1 MPHLF
6 KGMNSHLLTSLVFAT
21 ILLLTLFV
29 LCFQFTADPPDQ
41 SPTVAINLTV
51 FVAGWATGW
60 VAGTLVAPYDK
71 DEATLFSQI
80 SKGIWAF
87 ASGYLLGKIDPLFSS
102 LRDAKIIPFSDL
114 LLFRILLFLSVTVIV
129 MLVVFFARKYGRWH
143 LDTGVPPGG

>member
-51 FVAGWATGW
+51 FVAGWATG
-60 VAGTLVAPYDK
+60 
-71 DEATLFSQI
+71 
-80 SKGIWAF
+80 
-87 ASGYLLGKIDPLFSS
+87 
-102 LRDAKIIPFSDL
+102 
-114 LLFRILLFLSVTVIV
+114 
-129 MLVVFFARKYGRWH
+129 
-143 LDTGVPPGG
+143 